1 MAINYN
7 RPQIVTNGLVLCLD
21 AGDVQSY
28 FGSGTTWTDR
38 SGNNNHGTLQNGPT
52 FDSANGGSIDFD
64 SSNDRVAISNSTSLN
79 PTTGLTIEAW
89 ANFDTNSQDF
99 IFEKGSVNTQYS
111 LFSHGSDIMFR
122 TFHDADSGYTNT
134 SVTKSNYITN
144 GQWHHIVGSW
154 DGSNKRIFI
163 DSYLTK
169 TQAKTGILKTRT
181 TGAAIGTF
189 GTSTGYPFGGKI
201 AAVRI
206 YSKGLTAEE
215 VLQNYNATRGRF
227 GL

>member
-1 MAINYN
+1 MSAHANPNI
-7 RPQIVTNGLVLCLD
+7 ITDGLVLCVD
-21 AGDVQSY
+21 AADKKSY
-28 FGSGTTWTDR
+28 SGSGTAWSDR
-38 SGNNNHGTLQNGPT
+38 SGNNNHGTLQNSPT
-52 FDSANGGSIDFD
+52 FDSANGGSINFD

-89 ANFDTNSQDF
+89 ANFDANSPDF

-111 LFSHGSDIMFR
+111 LFSHGTDIMFR

-134 SVTKSNYITN
+134 SVTKSTYITN

-163 DSYLTK
+163 DSNLVKTATK
-169 TQAKTGILKTRT
+169 TGVLT
-181 TGAAIGTF
+181 TTSLDAAIGTF

-201 AAVRI
+201 AKVGI
-206 YSKGLTAEE
+206 YNRGLTASE
-215 VLQNYNATRGRF
+215 VLLNFNATKSRF